1 MKPIRVAIFLSILV
15 HTVFLLV
22 LLTLKQPEIS
32 SRGMVEI
39 QISIPEMI
47 DQSLVHEVSAKPDVP
62 APQEELPTMPDDEE
76 NIAFISDS
84 LMYDIAETTVRLIDI
99 LKENTDTLRLQSIR
113 RYALYHLPIPDSL
126 VTPSDSLQLALRLAL
141 FGKPLPI
148 AGYDDNIG
156 ARLKQGQTGHGQ
168 LSNVTGLLGLV
179 LSALSDGWFEK
190 KPSGNPRITKEPTKV
205 ELHVL
210 NRLWAE
216 GERTDPELYS
226 SLDSNVPI
234 TATGFNR
241 ILEDMVEKG
250 FLTRKIVSPQ
260 KLMGIM
266 TPIGMTYVELSEMN
280 LRNQVYE
287 YKNVLTKE
295 DVMNYLHGQLFE
307 LKQKAD
313 SSNAEAEAAA
323 RDLKRLEEKLM
334 LLFKSN

>member
-1 MKPIRVAIFLSILV
+1 MKPVRVAIFLSILV
-15 HTVFLLV
+15 HAILLYV
-22 LLTLKQPEIS
+22 LIILKQPEILN
-32 SRGMVEI
+32 RGMVEV
-39 QISIPEMI
+39 QISVPERI
-47 DQSLVHEVSAKPDVP
+47 DQIIRNEVPAKLDVP
-62 APQEELPTMPDDEE
+62 VPQEELPTFPDNVE

-113 RYALYHLPIPDSL
+113 RYALYHLPLPDSL
-126 VTPSDSLQLALRLAL
+126 VTPSDSVQLALRLAL

-156 ARLKQGQTGHGQ
+156 ARLKQGQMGHGQ

-260 KLMGIM
+260 KLMGIV
-266 TPIGMTYVELSEMN
+266 TPEGMTYVELSEMN

-287 YKNVLTKE
+287 YKDVLKKE
-295 DVMNYLHGQLFE
+295 DVMNYLHGQLYE
-307 LKQKAD
+307 LKQKTD
-313 SSNAEAEAAA
+313 SSNVEAKAAA
-323 RDLKRLEEKLM
+323 KDLKRLQEKLM
-334 LLFKSN
+334 LLFEGN